1 MGDDIFSNRLLVVD
15 DDPGIGR
22 LIKRV
27 AEGSGFDVVVR
38 EDPRVLGKTARSW
51 HPAIIIM
58 DLQMPG
64 VDGIELLRD
73 LAADRSS
80 AQVILTSGVDGKVL
94 ESALQLGRERGLSMV
109 GMLEKPIRLETLREL
124 LGTVKPIAQSS
135 LATDLAEAIAA
146 DQLFLEYQPKLDCR
160 LGRISGVEALVRWRH
175 PSLGIVRPDQ
185 FIALAEETD
194 LIHRLTDWVVASA
207 ARQAAAWRHENLA
220 LGIAVNISAKD
231 LENLDLPER
240 LHRHCEQVGVDPAL
254 MTLELT
260 ESNAMREP
268 VQMRDVLTR
277 LRLKGFEL
285 SIDDFGTGYSSLVQ
299 LQRMPFSEIKIDR
312 SFVAQMMDNT
322 GCRVIVEIIID
333 LARKLGLTSVAEGV
347 EGEAALESL
356 TAMGCD
362 IAQGY
367 YLSRPLAADGLSGFV
382 RKYHRIR
389 AKSAA

>member
-15 DDPGIGR
+15 DDQGIGR

-94 ESALQLGRERGLSMV
+94 ESALQLGRERGLSMA

-124 LGTVKPIAQSS
+124 LGTVKPIAQSL

-240 LHRHCEQVGVDPAL
+240 LHRHCEQVAVDPAL

-367 YLSRPLAADGLSGFV
+367 YLSRPLAADGLSEFV